1 MGEGGT
7 TVREEEFS
15 KGEERK
21 KGGLLLKNCG
31 EVAGRSLLLEMP
43 EVASISISVNP
54 YKMFWILQSK

>member
-21 KGGLLLKNCG
+21 KGGLLLKT
-31 EVAGRSLLLEMP
+31 V
-43 EVASISISVNP
+43 V
-54 YKMFWILQSK
+54 K